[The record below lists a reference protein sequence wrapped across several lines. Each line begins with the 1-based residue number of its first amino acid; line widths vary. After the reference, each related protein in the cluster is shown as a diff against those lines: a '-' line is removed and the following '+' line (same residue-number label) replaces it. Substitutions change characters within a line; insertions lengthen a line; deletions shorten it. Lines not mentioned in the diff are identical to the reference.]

1 MKKTEKKKINTFLSD
16 DAPGI
21 AGIIYCI
28 LTYVLG
34 PVIIVGTICF
44 VLNFACEFVGVDFD
58 AFLWVE
64 ELVADLP
71 ALMEGWFEAIPDL
84 VKTLTQ

>member
-44 VLNFACEFVGVDFD
+44 VVNFACEFAGVDFD

-64 ELVADLP
+64 EFITGLP
-71 ALMEGWFEAIPDL
+71 ALLEGWFEEIMNL
-84 VKTLTQ
+84 VQKFTE

>member
-1 MKKTEKKKINTFLSD
+1 M
-16 DAPGI
+16 
-21 AGIIYCI
+21 
-28 LTYVLG
+28 
-34 PVIIVGTICF
+34 IIVGTICF

-71 ALMEGWFEAIPDL
+71 ALLEDWFKEIPDL
-84 VKTLTQ
+84 IKSLTQ